1 MNSRKEPQKTRAA
14 ALEYEEGKHSA
25 PCIMGLGEG
34 YVAKKM
40 LETAEKNR
48 IPVVEDQSLV
58 DVLNQLSVGD
68 EIPEELYH
76 VIAQVLVFI
85 SRLDNVTAGRY
96 KLEDIKKER
105 RR

>member
-1 MNSRKEPQKTRAA
+1 MSSRKEPQTIQAA
-14 ALEYEEGKHSA
+14 ALKYEAGKHSA
-25 PCIMGLGEG
+25 PCIVGLGEG

-40 LETAEKNR
+40 LETAEENR

-58 DVLNQLSVGD
+58 DILSHLSVGD
-68 EIPEELYH
+68 EIPVELYH
-76 VIAQVLVFI
+76 VIAQVLAFI
-85 SRLDNVTAGRY
+85 GRLDNETAGRY